1 VIGGG
6 PEGML
11 AVLHCLENCLMTGG
25 VMKWFADD
33 GSKTVKSQVVR
44 LDSRWVA
51 MLRFHCGTIFEDFF
65 IPSSDEVDSQRGSIL

>member
-1 VIGGG
+1 
-6 PEGML
+6 ML
-11 AVLHCLENCLMTGG
+11 AVLHCLENCLTTGG
-25 VMKWFADD
+25 VVRWFAND
-33 GSKTVKSQVVR
+33 GLTSERSQIVR